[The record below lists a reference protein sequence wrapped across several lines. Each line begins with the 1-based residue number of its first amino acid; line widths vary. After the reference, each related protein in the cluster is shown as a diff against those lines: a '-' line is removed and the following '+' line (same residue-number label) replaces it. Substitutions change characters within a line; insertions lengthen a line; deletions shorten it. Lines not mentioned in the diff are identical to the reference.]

1 MKKFLIGLF
10 FVPYI
15 LCAQD
20 NTWEVTT
27 NSIDPN
33 NYYGETVANGMLGIV
48 SAPQPL
54 QVSDI
59 VLNGAFDAYG
69 RGRVANILKGF
80 NFLNMRLL
88 VNGESV
94 EYRNVSNYQQSL
106 KMKTAALETKFDF
119 SNKVQVKQSVMALR
133 HLPYSALIIMEVKA
147 LQDVSVE
154 PINEIISPDHLSDV
168 RNLYSVID
176 RPHVQIPL
184 MTSTAK
190 SPSGKLDLAA
200 SVSYLFEKEHHIASK
215 IVHEDLD
222 YNRHLT
228 KFKKTL
234 KKGETLKFAVVGTMI
249 SSAHVPDAFNEA
261 ERLTIY
267 AALEGLDRLER
278 KHYDAWEEL
287 WTSDILIEGDPK
299 AQRDIRSMLY
309 HLYSFA
315 RKGTAYSMSP
325 MGLSGL
331 GYNGHAFW
339 DTEIWMYPP
348 LLMLQPEIAKSLL
361 EYRWNM
367 LGQAKAN
374 AFSHGYEGA
383 MFPWE
388 SAATGQEETPV
399 WALTGPFQH
408 HITADIGWAYW
419 KYFQVTKDKDWLAS
433 RGYPMLK
440 EVADFWVS
448 RVEKNA
454 KGQYEIK
461 NVIGANEYLENV
473 DNNAYTNGMAITV
486 LKYAMAAANELEMSP
501 DPMWEE
507 VANNIPIEKFDNGVT
522 RENSTYNGEMIKQ
535 ADVNLLAFPLDI
547 VNDPES
553 IKNDLNYYEK
563 KMDPNGPAMGFSVLA
578 TLYAKLGNSNEAYKI
593 FTQSYSPNGLP
604 PFNVLAETAGGTN
617 PYFATGAGGTLQ
629 VVLSGFGGLKITD
642 EGIVQ
647 QKPILPKSWKKLT
660 IKGVG
665 TEKKTFLV
673 E

>member
-27 NSIDPN
+27 SSIDPN

-48 SAPQPL
+48 SSPQPL

-94 EYRNVSNYQQSL
+94 EYKNVSNYQQSI

-119 SNKVQVKQSVMALR
+119 SSKVQVKHSVMALR

-147 LQDVSVE
+147 LQDVIVE

-200 SVSYLFEKEHHIASK
+200 SVSYLFEEEHHIAHK

-267 AALEGLDRLER
+267 AALEGLSRLER
-278 KHYDAWEEL
+278 KHYDSWEEL

-309 HLYSFA
+309 HLYSFT

-367 LGQAKAN
+367 LEQAKAN

-440 EVADFWVS
+440 EVADFWLS
-448 RVEKNA
+448 RVEKNG
-454 KGQYEIK
+454 KGQFEIK

-486 LKYAMAAANELEMSP
+486 LKYATAAANELEMSP

-507 VANNIPIEKFDNGVT
+507 VANNIPIEKFENGVT

-535 ADVNLLAFPLDI
+535 ADVNLLAFPLEI

-553 IKNDLNYYEK
+553 IKKDLSYYEN

-578 TLYAKLGNSNEAYKI
+578 TLYAKLGNSSEAYKI

-629 VVLSGFGGLKITD
+629 VVLSGFGGLKVTD

-660 IKGVG
+660 ITGVG
-665 TEKKTFLV
+665 TERKTFIV